1 MKTDYRYWT
10 IGDETIYIPDV
21 IKQIAITIAVIVGL
35 AGPTILL
42 GVIAWMLW

>member
-1 MKTDYRYWT
+1 MKTDYRYVQV
-10 IGDETIYIPDV
+10 GDETIYVPDV
-21 IKQIAITIAVIVGL
+21 LKQIIITIAVIIGL